1 MTPVGLWSR
10 IVVGAL
16 LAIALPLT
24 LEIPPPT
31 HLHASPALALG
42 AGLAVGTALYSA
54 VARRRLL
61 PVRPAG
67 VTRTAF
73 IIGWATVEEILWRW
87 LLLGGLALT
96 IPTGAAFATAT
107 IAFALTHA
115 HGRRVH
121 IGTGGTFGGLYLVT
135 GTLLAP
141 LVAHIVYNLLV
152 AGSLS
157 AARPGAQLG

>member
-1 MTPVGLWSR
+1 MTPLGLWSR
-10 IVVGAL
+10 IVLGAL
-16 LAIALPLT
+16 LAIALPFT

-31 HLHASPALALG
+31 HLRASSTLAFW
-42 AGLAVGTALYSA
+42 AGLVVGVSLYTAVAQRRSLAVGP
-54 VARRRLL
+54 VGIAR
-61 PVRPAG
+61 A
-67 VTRTAF
+67 TF
-73 IIGWATVEEILWRW
+73 IVGWATVEEILWRW

-96 IPTGAAFATAT
+96 FPTAAAFAAAT
-107 IAFALTHA
+107 IVFALTHT

-121 IGTGGTFGGLYLVT
+121 LGTGATFGALYLLT

-157 AARPGAQLG
+157 AARPEAQLG